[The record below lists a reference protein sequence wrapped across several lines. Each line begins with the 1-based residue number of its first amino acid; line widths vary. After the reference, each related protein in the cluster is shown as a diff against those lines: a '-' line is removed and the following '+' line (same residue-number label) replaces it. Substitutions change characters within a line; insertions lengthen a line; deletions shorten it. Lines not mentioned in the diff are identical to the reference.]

1 MRHLKKNK
9 KLGRTPAHKKAML
22 KNMATSL
29 LMSERIETTLP
40 KAKVLR
46 TFIEPLITRAKKANG
61 ATETEKI
68 LHQKRQ
74 VLKYIKDRDAI
85 VKLFEDIALRYMNR
99 EGGYTRIYKLGTR
112 KGDNAEMAL
121 IELVEEMLDAPK
133 AKVKKDTKQTK
144 SKVGKVETKK
154 VEKTLEKKEE
164 VKEEQNTEES
174 N

>member
-1 MRHLKKNK
+1 
-9 KLGRTPAHKKAML
+9 
-22 KNMATSL
+22 
-29 LMSERIETTLP
+29 
-40 KAKVLR
+40 
-46 TFIEPLITRAKKANG
+46 
-61 ATETEKI
+61 
-68 LHQKRQ
+68 
-74 VLKYIKDRDAI
+74 
-85 VKLFEDIALRYMNR
+85 MNR